1 MLPTV
6 VSSIAKRFFF
16 GANTTA
22 NRGRRSATTTSP
34 FSLLDDAAAFF
45 FSSRSSRSSSS
56 SSSRRFWRGR
66 TWEEGLLGV
75 PLLGGGGGGGRT
87 ETPRS
92 NGRRRRSLLMGVRAT
107 TTRSIFIQT
116 QTTPNPS
123 SLMFLPGK
131 PVLPSFDGNDGNDG
145 NDKEKTTTTTTTTKS
160 SVNFSNAREALE
172 RKSPLATRLFQ
183 IDGVTGVFF
192 GRDFVTVTKSDEHE
206 WEVLKAEVF
215 AKIMDFYA
223 SGEDAVRLSSSESS
237 GNDDDEEEDE
247 DNPNRI
253 LETDSETVAMIK
265 ELLETR
271 IKPAVA
277 EDGGDIAFKKFDEE
291 EGVVYVQLRGACD
304 GCPSSTVT
312 LKSGIENML
321 MHYVP
326 EVKGVVPWEGDKEMD
341 LLDMADLM
349 RGRS

>member
-1 MLPTV
+1 MLPTA
-6 VSSIAKRFFF
+6 SSIAKRFFF
-16 GANTTA
+16 GFANTA
-22 NRGRRSATTTSP
+22 AKRGGGGRRC
-34 FSLLDDAAAFF
+34 AAFF
-45 FSSRSSRSSSS
+45 FFFEVVVCFFVFLFSSEEEAM
-56 SSSRRFWRGR
+56 RRALESLVVETILAGKGR
-66 TWEEGLLGV
+66 TLGV
-75 PLLGGGGGGGRT
+75 PLGGGRT
-87 ETPRS
+87 ETQS
-92 NGRRRRSLLMGVRAT
+92 RSLLLGQT
-107 TTRSIFIQT
+107 TLTRSIFIQT

-131 PVLPSFDGNDGNDG
+131 PVLPTFDDDGNDDG
-145 NDKEKTTTTTTTTKS
+145 NNNNNNNNKEKTKTKKS

-192 GRDFVTVTKSDEHE
+192 GRDFVTVTKSDEHD

-237 GNDDDEEEDE
+237 ENDDEEEDE

>member
-1 MLPTV
+1 
-6 VSSIAKRFFF
+6 
-16 GANTTA
+16 
-22 NRGRRSATTTSP
+22 
-34 FSLLDDAAAFF
+34 
-45 FSSRSSRSSSS
+45 
-56 SSSRRFWRGR
+56 
-66 TWEEGLLGV
+66 
-75 PLLGGGGGGGRT
+75 
-87 ETPRS
+87 
-92 NGRRRRSLLMGVRAT
+92 
-107 TTRSIFIQT
+107 
-116 QTTPNPS
+116 
-123 SLMFLPGK
+123 MFLPGK
-131 PVLPSFDGNDGNDG
+131 PVLKPSKQSSSPEEEDVNDDGNHPGKVQR
-145 NDKEKTTTTTTTTKS
+145 KETTTMKS

-172 RKSPLATRLFQ
+172 RNSPLATRLFQ

-192 GRDFVTVTKSDEHE
+192 GQDFVTVTKSDEHD

-223 SGEDAVRLSSSESS
+223 SGEDAVRPSSESS
-237 GNDDDEEEDE
+237 KNDEEDE

>member
-1 MLPTV
+1 
-6 VSSIAKRFFF
+6 
-16 GANTTA
+16 
-22 NRGRRSATTTSP
+22 
-34 FSLLDDAAAFF
+34 
-45 FSSRSSRSSSS
+45 
-56 SSSRRFWRGR
+56 
-66 TWEEGLLGV
+66 
-75 PLLGGGGGGGRT
+75 
-87 ETPRS
+87 
-92 NGRRRRSLLMGVRAT
+92 
-107 TTRSIFIQT
+107 
-116 QTTPNPS
+116 
-123 SLMFLPGK
+123 MFLPGK
-131 PVLPSFDGNDGNDG
+131 PVLPSKPSSSPEDEDVNDDGNHPLGKVQR
-145 NDKEKTTTTTTTTKS
+145 KETTTTKS

-172 RKSPLATRLFQ
+172 RNSPLATRLFQ

-192 GRDFVTVTKSDEHE
+192 GQDFVTVTKSDEHD

-223 SGEDAVRLSSSESS
+223 SGEDAVRLSSESS
-237 GNDDDEEEDE
+237 KNDEEDE

-349 RGRS
+349 RGR